1 MNNKQREAQ
10 PVNSAIYTTE
20 ASESRRQAE
29 ADIKQP
35 DPDDAKK
42 RFEKLLTAAKPQE

>member
-1 MNNKQREAQ
+1 MNDKQREAQ

-20 ASESRRQAE
+20 ASESKAKAE

-35 DPDDAKK
+35 DPDDAKE
-42 RFEKLLTAAKPQE
+42 RFEKLLSVAKPQE